1 MNVSEAVENRMS
13 VRAFLDTPIPK
24 ESIETILKK
33 ASRAPS
39 GGNLQPWQVHV
50 VTGVPLKEF
59 VDDISIKVGSGQL
72 EQAEYDSYPEKL
84 WSPYRDYRYAT
95 GEALYELI
103 GIARDDKFG
112 RLGQF
117 AQNFKFFGA
126 PVALFFTLDRRF
138 INSQWA
144 DMGMFLQT
152 IMLLATEAGLD
163 TCPQRC
169 WLRFPQSIK
178 EFLGL
183 VDSQAFFCAMALGY
197 RDRNAK
203 INELRIPRA
212 DIGEFTKFIGFDGAN
227 K

>member
-1 MNVSEAVENRMS
+1 MNVSEAVEKRMS
-13 VRAFLDTPIPK
+13 VRAFLDTPIPR
-24 ESIETILKK
+24 ELIEAILRK
-33 ASRAPS
+33 ASRSPS

-50 VTGVPLKEF
+50 VTGEPLKGF
-59 VDDISIKVGSGQL
+59 VDDISAKLGRGEL
-72 EQAEYDSYPEKL
+72 EPSEFESYPEKL
-84 WSPYRDYRYAT
+84 WSPQRDYRYAT

-103 GIARDDKFG
+103 GISREDKFG
-112 RLGQF
+112 RMGQF

-144 DMGMFLQT
+144 DMGMFIQT

-169 WLRFPQSIK
+169 WLKFPQSIAK
-178 EFLGL
+178 FLELDEG
-183 VDSQAFFCAMALGY
+183 QAFFCAMALGY
-197 RDRNAK
+197 RDNDAK

-212 DIGEFTKFIGFDGAN
+212 PIEDFAKFIGF
-227 K
+227 